1 MNNIKLPV
9 YPNKLLDDLKD
20 DNFINSASIKINKEN
35 NYIILERESD
45 DLIFDE
51 KYNPSQNSS
60 DLYKNHLKKTVSIIK
75 NFLKE
80 NGISRAKCVDVG
92 CGKGEFVNLLNED
105 KYFNCI
111 GFDTSYE
118 GSSNKIKKR
127 YLNKKDF
134 NTEVNLVILKYV
146 LDYIYSPYDF
156 LNTLKEIFPNAYIYI
171 EGPYVEDTIKKNR
184 FYDICFEQINYF
196 SKKTYSNLFNNKIL
210 NCGNTFGDQYFYLI
224 SHFTHLNKNSI
235 SNFKKEKFKTT
246 NLGTLFPEMNIQLK
260 KLKEIYDEA
269 EKLWF
274 WGAARKTVMIL
285 HHFTECYKL
294 ALDFSKFGCVDQ
306 NNFKENKY
314 LPSTKI
320 KVLFAK
326 NFLRKVKENDII
338 IVSNPLYRN
347 EIEKY
352 LNSNL
357 NFKPKITI
365 LR

>member
-20 DNFINSASIKINKEN
+20 DNFINSASIKINEEN
-35 NYIILERESD
+35 NYIILERESN

-51 KYNPSQNSS
+51 RYNPSQNSS
-60 DLYKNHLKKTVSIIK
+60 DFYKNHLKKTVSNIK
-75 NFLKE
+75 NFLKD
-80 NGISRAKCVDVG
+80 NGISKAKCVDVG

-134 NTEVNLVILKYV
+134 DPEVNLVILKYV
-146 LDYIYSPYDF
+146 LDYIYRPYEF
-156 LNTLKEIFPNAYIYI
+156 LNTLKEIFPNSFIFI
-171 EGPYVEDTIKKNR
+171 EGPYIEDTIKKNR

-196 SKKTYSNLFNNKIL
+196 SKKTYSNFFKNKIL

-224 SHFTHLNKNSI
+224 SHFKYLNKNSI
-235 SNFKKEKFKTT
+235 SNFKKESFKIT
-246 NLGTLFPEMNIQLK
+246 NLDTLFPEMKTQLK
-260 KLKEIYDEA
+260 KLKDIYDGS

-285 HHFTECYKL
+285 HHFFDYYKL
-294 ALDFSKFGCVDQ
+294 ALNSSKFGCVDQ
-306 NNFKENKY
+306 NSFKENKY

-320 KVLFAK
+320 KVLLAK
-326 NFLRKVKENDII
+326 NLLKKITEKDII
-338 IVSNPLYRN
+338 IVSNPLYQN